1 MDYAVT
7 DREVVDVKNSWS
19 SSKGMPPD
27 LLPRAIFQANS
38 PGWNLTVWSLQRW
51 AGPGGA
57 AHRPSLWRK
66 AALCPVHKSG
76 PANLAASFR
85 LIFVKVQMGLLQEA
99 LLTQRWLT
107 RTCAHIQP
115 CQSGYVRGVED
126 AHLLL
131 HEVSAEAIYQQ
142 RALWTVMGDFRKA
155 FPSVCRE
162 DLVCTL
168 ADGPHV
174 NGQCLKL
181 LADILRHDTV
191 VIWHSGYSEA
201 TVSQGIPEG
210 GTLGP
215 FGYPVLLD
223 TLVREL
229 LAHNCG
235 LGVGWVIP
243 DVWKGRLWSGLGQ
256 PDPALVALLMS
267 ALRSASPNALLP
279 SAKLLDENPNLE
291 ASALQALNDVAP
303 LRIAAILHADDPVLL
318 GCCRWSLQKSLD
330 ILANWAFKHKASFH
344 VTEKKTVAMVTP
356 SPAGSS
362 SCSLPP
368 APILKGIAGQEDRAL
383 VFKTGHKWL
392 GLYWSASLDLSVAL
406 RTRLAIAQKAFALLA
421 GLAQRDALP
430 LHLVSSIFWSKVFPS
445 LCVGSWLLG
454 IAPDAQNILDSTLK
468 SWAKQLLGASE
479 WQNAAT
485 ALSELGWDSSGFFI
499 VVSHVAL
506 RRAKLWSMPAE
517 DLYASVFRCSHAWP
531 TSWAHQSQALL
542 KAYDILD
549 FPSWMSHEKT
559 LDRYQLYVR
568 SRCRELSLPAWTA
581 EAGKST
587 KVPPYLSFQPCHSAL
602 LQLVSSLP
610 LCWEDRQSIRS
621 LCRLRAGFP
630 RVTHRDGKLSRA
642 RLQQC
647 ILCNKAVRCGVPH
660 LLSECA
666 VLRHWHHLL
675 SDLKPQ
681 QEPASAAE
689 IARAIL
695 SCPPRSR
702 FFVYVLRM
710 AADIDK
716 RVQRFWCD
724 EASG

>member
-1 MDYAVT
+1 MKGCSILTELESNREWASALSAQCTWEAPYDTDFHAATLTRFSQVCSAAGNTLPQDRMDYAVT
-7 DREVVDVKNSWS
+7 EREVVDVKNSWS

-107 RTCAHIQP
+107 RTRAHIQP

-485 ALSELGWDSSGFFI
+485 ALSELGW
-499 VVSHVAL
+499 
-506 RRAKLWSMPAE
+506 
-517 DLYASVFRCSHAWP
+517 
-531 TSWAHQSQALL
+531 ALL

-559 LDRYQLYVR
+559 LDRLVNPP
-568 SRCRELSLPAWTA
+568 RCP
-581 EAGKST
+581 
-587 KVPPYLSFQPCHSAL
+587 
-602 LQLVSSLP
+602 
-610 LCWEDRQSIRS
+610 RQ
-621 LCRLRAGFP
+621 
-630 RVTHRDGKLSRA
+630 D
-642 RLQQC
+642 
-647 ILCNKAVRCGVPH
+647 AVWLG
-660 LLSECA
+660 
-666 VLRHWHHLL
+666 
-675 SDLKPQ
+675 
-681 QEPASAAE
+681 EPALESRIAE
-689 IARAIL
+689 GGAEKRIR
-695 SCPPRSR
+695 
-702 FFVYVLRM
+702 
-710 AADIDK
+710 K
-716 RVQRFWCD
+716 HEQRVQG
-724 EASG
+724 ASSIQQQITFDGRAESWG